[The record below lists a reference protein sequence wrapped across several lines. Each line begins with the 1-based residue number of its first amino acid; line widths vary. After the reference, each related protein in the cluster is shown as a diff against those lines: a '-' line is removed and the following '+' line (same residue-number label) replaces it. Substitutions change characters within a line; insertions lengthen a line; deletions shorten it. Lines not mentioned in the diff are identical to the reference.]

1 MLVMFPLLGFLITS
15 KDVGNEGGKILL
27 EDVTIL
33 EKKINELTVYLKNN
47 PKDGRAF
54 KQLGE
59 LYVQGGRLTEAVSAY
74 VAAEKILPKDSEIR
88 RAFIELQAMG
98 HATSNR

>member
-15 KDVGNEGGKILL
+15 KDAEKESETAFS
-27 EDVTIL
+27 EDFSAL
-33 EKKINELTVYLKNN
+33 EKKITELTAYLKNN

-54 KQLGE
+54 KRLGE
-59 LYVQGGRLTEAVSAY
+59 LYVKAGRLTEAVSAY

>member
-15 KDVGNEGGKILL
+15 KDAERVNGQKLL
-27 EDVTIL
+27 EAVTTL

-47 PKDGRAF
+47 PKDGHAF

-59 LYVQGGRLTEAVSAY
+59 LYVKGGRLTEAVSAY

>member
-1 MLVMFPLLGFLITS
+1 MLVMFPLVGFLITS
-15 KDVGNEGGKILL
+15 KDAGKESGTVLS
-27 EDVTIL
+27 EDFSAL
-33 EKKINELTVYLKNN
+33 EKKITELTSYLKNN
-47 PKDGRAF
+47 PKDGLAF
-54 KQLGE
+54 KRLGE
-59 LYVQGGRLTEAVSAY
+59 LYVKGGRLTEAVSAY

>member
-1 MLVMFPLLGFLITS
+1 MLGMFPLLGFLITS
-15 KDVGNEGGKILL
+15 KDAEKESAMVFS
-27 EDVTIL
+27 EDFSAL
-33 EKKINELTVYLKNN
+33 EKKITELTAYLKNN
-47 PKDGRAF
+47 PKDGLAF
-54 KQLGE
+54 KRLGE
-59 LYVQGGRLTEAVSAY
+59 LYVKGGRLTEAVSAY

>member
-1 MLVMFPLLGFLITS
+1 MLVVFPLLGFLITS
-15 KDVGNEGGKILL
+15 KDAERESGKILL
-27 EDVTIL
+27 EDVTNL
-33 EKKINELTVYLKNN
+33 KKKINVLTAYLQNN
-47 PKDGRAF
+47 PKDGPAF
-54 KQLGE
+54 KRLGE
-59 LYVQGGRLTEAVSAY
+59 LYVKGGRLTEAVSAY

>member
-15 KDVGNEGGKILL
+15 KDAERENGQKLL
-27 EDVTIL
+27 EAVTTL

-47 PKDGRAF
+47 PKDGHAF
-54 KQLGE
+54 KQLGA
-59 LYVQGGRLTEAVSAY
+59 LYVKGGRLTEAVSAY

-88 RAFIELQAMG
+88 RAFIELQAKG

>member
-1 MLVMFPLLGFLITS
+1 MVFS
-15 KDVGNEGGKILL
+15 
-27 EDVTIL
+27 EDFSAL
-33 EKKINELTVYLKNN
+33 EKKITELTAYLKNN
-47 PKDGRAF
+47 PKDGLAF
-54 KQLGE
+54 KRLGE
-59 LYVQGGRLTEAVSAY
+59 LYVKGGRLTEAVSAY

>member
-1 MLVMFPLLGFLITS
+1 MLAMFPLLGFLITS
-15 KDVGNEGGKILL
+15 KDVGNDGGKILL
-27 EDVTIL
+27 EDATIL
-33 EKKINELTVYLKNN
+33 ERRINELTVYLKNN

-59 LYVQGGRLTEAVSAY
+59 LYVKGGRLTEAVSAY

-88 RAFIELQAMG
+88 RAVIELQVMEN
-98 HATSNR
+98 ATRNR